1 MAISAKVT
9 IGLEYFGPV
18 RWLDTL
24 DSEGAVQVVGMF
36 GNKNTDCKPSTPK
49 GLTTV
54 DRLKTIV
61 PGYDDEPAETDQIEN

>member
-1 MAISAKVT
+1 
-9 IGLEYFGPV
+9 
-18 RWLDTL
+18 
-24 DSEGAVQVVGMF
+24 VVGMF